1 MGKGMGSVIVAE
13 AGGIQILN
21 GCEDIALADFA
32 VMSRGGADL
41 GAVVSI
47 FSSAHVLVE
56 RLRVRVE
63 NPLWSAVAIGGA
75 LQGITIRDSTLEAA
89 DGIRS
94 VNDPFAFNVAVVGTG
109 LSDLRVEGND
119 FSCANTGVRLDGVSV
134 HQFVSRINAN
144 RFTGCRQAGVVV
156 TGATAPGFG
165 VDVSDNEC
173 AVEGDGI
180 VAGLDGLHVH
190 DNNIHASERPSGRQ
204 RGIVLTRTALGDRLG
219 DGRIGENRIVGFT
232 QGILA
237 EVPIASLTI
246 AGNRVVRAE
255 VGVVVSAEPMGT
267 LRIHAN
273 DISDIVGAG
282 IRVRSGDAGRVS
294 ALGNSVSEYRRGPGV
309 LIECPRS
316 ECIVADNHV
325 QPSSPTDA
333 PGILVM
339 ARTVA
344 ATANQLSGRG
354 VRLELQVD
362 AGARPLATVLGN
374 ITGGDILLN
383 AMSLAARGNRSITA
397 LSFERPPREDAQE
410 TQEAGPVETESDYDA
425 CRASGVK
432 GETDEADCWYQRAS
446 PIHRGSLEVE

>member
-1 MGKGMGSVIVAE
+1 MGCTCTTTTST
-13 AGGIQILN
+13 
-21 GCEDIALADFA
+21 
-32 VMSRGGADL
+32 
-41 GAVVSI
+41 
-47 FSSAHVLVE
+47 VLE
-56 RLRVRVE
+56 RL
-63 NPLWSAVAIGGA
+63 
-75 LQGITIRDSTLEAA
+75 
-89 DGIRS
+89 
-94 VNDPFAFNVAVVGTG
+94 
-109 LSDLRVEGND
+109 
-119 FSCANTGVRLDGVSV
+119 
-134 HQFVSRINAN
+134 
-144 RFTGCRQAGVVV
+144 
-156 TGATAPGFG
+156 
-165 VDVSDNEC
+165 
-173 AVEGDGI
+173 
-180 VAGLDGLHVH
+180 
-190 DNNIHASERPSGRQ
+190 SGRQ
-204 RGIVLTRTALGDRLG
+204 RRIVLTRTALGYCLG

-267 LRIHAN
+267 LRIDAN

-333 PGILVM
+333 PAILVM

-383 AMSLAARGNRSITA
+383 AMSLAAPWEPFN
-397 LSFERPPREDAQE
+397 
-410 TQEAGPVETESDYDA
+410 
-425 CRASGVK
+425 
-432 GETDEADCWYQRAS
+432 
-446 PIHRGSLEVE
+446 HRFVV